1 MKIITIIIRTLI
13 GLLLL
18 FASITYFFNLIP
30 QPEVTGSFKTFQEG
44 IKASVYLM
52 PLAKTVEL
60 VCGLAYVSGKFMKL
74 ANILLVPVSLNILFI
89 NIFLAPEGTPI
100 ALSLLVGNL
109 FMIYKDWDSYKGLFA
124 A

>member
-1 MKIITIIIRTLI
+1 MKIISVIIRTLI

-44 IKASVYLM
+44 IEASVYLM

-100 ALSLLVGNL
+100 ALFLFVGNL
-109 FMIYKDWDSYKGLFA
+109 FMIYKDWDSYKGLFSV
-124 A
+124 

>member
-1 MKIITIIIRTLI
+1 MKIITIIVRTLI

-52 PLAKTVEL
+52 PLAKTLEL

-100 ALSLLVGNL
+100 ALFLLVGNL

>member
-1 MKIITIIIRTLI
+1 M
-13 GLLLL
+13 
-18 FASITYFFNLIP
+18 
-30 QPEVTGSFKTFQEG
+30 TGSFKTFQEG
-44 IKASVYLM
+44 IKDSVYLM

-100 ALSLLVGNL
+100 ALFLLVGNL

>member
-89 NIFLAPEGTPI
+89 NIFLAPEGMPI
-100 ALSLLVGNL
+100 ALFLLVGNL

>member
-44 IKASVYLM
+44 IKASVYIM

-60 VCGLAYVSGKFMKL
+60 VCGLAYISGKFMKL

-100 ALSLLVGNL
+100 ALFLLVGNL
-109 FMIYKDWDSYKGLFA
+109 FMIYKDWDSYRGLFTV
-124 A
+124 

>member
-44 IKASVYLM
+44 IKASVYIM

-60 VCGLAYVSGKFMKL
+60 VCGLAYISGKFMKL

-100 ALSLLVGNL
+100 ALFLLIGNL

>member
-1 MKIITIIIRTLI
+1 MKIISVIIRTII

-44 IKASVYLM
+44 IEASVYLM

-100 ALSLLVGNL
+100 ALFLFVGNL
-109 FMIYKDWDSYKGLFA
+109 FMIYKDWDSYKGLFSV
-124 A
+124 